1 MNLSNNP
8 ISDYFKLAKSL
19 STIPN
24 LKELKLDLTTVEKVE
39 IVLRNLPNLKKLN
52 DKEIKPDLFSEE
64 NIDEKNSKENIDNND
79 NNFEQEEN
87 KLSDNINN
95 INNNISNDKIINERE
110 EIEENN
116 SNLNEIELPD
126 SSIESELHNYDVSN
140 ILFRFI
146 ITYRK

>member
-1 MNLSNNP
+1 LNLSNNP

-64 NIDEKNSKENIDNND
+64 NIDENNSKENIDNND

>member
-1 MNLSNNP
+1 MHS
-8 ISDYFKLAKSL
+8 SSFKLAKSL

-64 NIDEKNSKENIDNND
+64 NIDENNSKENIDNND